1 MFRKKEKSNS
11 DPKVIE
17 ISFVQELEH
26 YLKSSANTLQEDFG
40 APWSFTSSA
49 HDERAC
55 QAMVFMI
62 MQEFG
67 FRFVSKDEEV
77 QSYIKKLSDDV
88 INKKFVNYLTK
99 GSNINE

>member
-1 MFRKKEKSNS
+1 M
-11 DPKVIE
+11 IE
-17 ISFVQELEH
+17 INFVQELEH
-26 YLKSSANTLQEDFG
+26 YLKGSANTLQEDFG